1 MVDDDQIMSFHSGS
15 TKSSLGLTGE
25 AKKQVA
31 DALINKR
38 GQSKG
43 RQDRQLTQFITTR
56 WYRPPE
62 VILNEIKYNT
72 KIDMWAI
79 GCVLAEIAKATDVYL
94 QNG

>member
-1 MVDDDQIMSFHSGS
+1 MVEDDQIMSFHSGS

-43 RQDRQLTQFITTR
+43 RQDRQLT
-56 WYRPPE
+56 
-62 VILNEIKYNT
+62 
-72 KIDMWAI
+72 
-79 GCVLAEIAKATDVYL
+79 
-94 QNG
+94 